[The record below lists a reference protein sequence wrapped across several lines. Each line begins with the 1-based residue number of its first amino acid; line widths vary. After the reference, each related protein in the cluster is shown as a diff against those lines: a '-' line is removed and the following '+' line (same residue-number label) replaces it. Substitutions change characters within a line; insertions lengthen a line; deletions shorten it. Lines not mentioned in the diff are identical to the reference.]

1 MSAEP
6 NASRSADRDTA
17 REPSAP
23 LAQEI
28 ATAIDT
34 AAFAALEKSVGS
46 TTLSEI
52 LKSYIETAEQL
63 CAVLEAAGH
72 DANWQQAARLAQD
85 IAGSASGLG
94 LFTMTAA
101 TRAFSAA
108 ARQGASTHALRND
121 AQKIVVEHERVRI
134 ALANLY
140 PDLVA

>member
-63 CAVLEAAGH
+63 CAVLEAVMRG
-72 DANWQQAARLAQD
+72 
-85 IAGSASGLG
+85 
-94 LFTMTAA
+94 
-101 TRAFSAA
+101 
-108 ARQGASTHALRND
+108 
-121 AQKIVVEHERVRI
+121 K
-134 ALANLY
+134 
-140 PDLVA
+140 P